1 MVVATRFSAK
11 PPHPNTFVHHY
22 AGPNTPGYQAEPDRF
37 RVAQRGD
44 RTLQMKCDFQQ
55 DEAAKK
61 NAIQA
66 FRVAQ
71 KANNIN
77 CLNAK
82 IAGMD
87 QVDFAKSTQKLLNKA
102 NSMDT
107 HEKLSHL

>member
-1 MVVATRFSAK
+1 MTPFSLELVVSTRFSAK
-11 PPHPNTFVHHY
+11 PCHPNTFVNHH
-22 AGPNTPGYQAEPDRF
+22 AGASTPGYQSETDRF

-55 DEAAKK
+55 DEAGKK

-77 CLNAK
+77 ALNAK
-82 IAGMD
+82 ICGMD
-87 QVDFAKSTQKLLNKA
+87 
-102 NSMDT
+102 
-107 HEKLSHL
+107 